1 MLLVKVFVLV
11 HKEYSQK
18 WEKGE
23 REERGGAGGV
33 LGRSIPFFLDFFL
46 LIFNIYLICKIH
58 FWRFGG

>member
-23 REERGGAGGV
+23 REERGGGGV
-33 LGRSIPFFLDFFL
+33 RGVFWEGQSPFFL
-46 LIFNIYLICKIH
+46 IFS
-58 FWRFGG
+58 F